1 VELPKK
7 QGKSELAA
15 AIALYLLIADGEQAA
30 EIYGCAND
38 RKQAG
43 IVFDVA
49 RDMVLMNP
57 TLKKVCKIV
66 ESQKRIIFLPTRSYY
81 SAMSAEV
88 STKYGLNVHGCI
100 FDELLGQRDR
110 ELYDVMTSGSGAARK
125 QPLNFVITT
134 AGRDRTSVCWDM
146 HMKALDIMEGRK
158 VDSTFYPV
166 VYTAPDDCDW
176 TSEEVW
182 KAVCPSLGKTVTLEF
197 MRNQCESAK
206 QDAAEEMNFRQ
217 FFLCQWV
224 YAPVRWLPMDKYDL
238 GADPIDMDALK
249 KRKCYGGLDLAATTD
264 IAAFVLMFP
273 PENDDDK
280 YILLPFFWIPG
291 ENIPKRVKNHHVP
304 YDTWAKGGH
313 LNATD
318 GYIIQYDFIEQ
329 KIIDL
334 RSEYDIEAVA
344 YDEWG
349 AHQMIQRLERLDGI
363 EYVAMRQGYKS
374 LSPPS
379 KEMMRLVLDE
389 KIQHGGH
396 PVLRWMFNNVFI
408 ETDAAGNIKPSKEKA
423 SENFAAFFKRQ

>member
-1 VELPKK
+1 MEKFIYTPTRFMLPTSKYVESLADHAVAFISQLCHTKGEWSGLPFILFPWQEQIVRDIFGIIDIQTKTRQFRTSFVELPKK

-57 TLKKVCKIV
+57 TLKKVCRIV

-182 KAVCPSLGKTVTLEF
+182 KEV
-197 MRNQCESAK
+197 
-206 QDAAEEMNFRQ
+206 
-217 FFLCQWV
+217 
-224 YAPVRWLPMDKYDL
+224 
-238 GADPIDMDALK
+238 
-249 KRKCYGGLDLAATTD
+249 
-264 IAAFVLMFP
+264 
-273 PENDDDK
+273 
-280 YILLPFFWIPG
+280 
-291 ENIPKRVKNHHVP
+291 
-304 YDTWAKGGH
+304 
-313 LNATD
+313 
-318 GYIIQYDFIEQ
+318 
-329 KIIDL
+329 
-334 RSEYDIEAVA
+334 
-344 YDEWG
+344 
-349 AHQMIQRLERLDGI
+349 
-363 EYVAMRQGYKS
+363 
-374 LSPPS
+374 
-379 KEMMRLVLDE
+379 
-389 KIQHGGH
+389 
-396 PVLRWMFNNVFI
+396 
-408 ETDAAGNIKPSKEKA
+408 
-423 SENFAAFFKRQ
+423 